1 VELAQEINS
10 GMPRYVVQR
19 VQDLL
24 NDRGKALRGARV
36 LLLGVTYK
44 PDIAD
49 QRESPAT
56 DVADGF
62 LAKGAQLAYHDP
74 HVPVWSVAGAQY
86 SSEPDLLAACAAA
99 DVVVLLQA
107 HRAYDLA
114 AVADAAPLL
123 FDTRGT
129 ATGEAVVRL

>member
-1 VELAQEINS
+1 
-10 GMPRYVVQR
+10 MQR

-24 NDRGKALRGARV
+24 NDAGLALRGARV

-56 DVADGF
+56 DVAEGF
-62 LAKGAQLAYHDP
+62 LAKGADLAYHDP
-74 HVPVWSVAGAQY
+74 HVPLWQVGDHAYESA
-86 SSEPDLLAACAAA
+86 PDLLGSCAQA

-107 HRAYDLA
+107 HRSYDLGA
-114 AVADAAPLL
+114 IASASRLL
-123 FDTRGT
+123 FDTRG
-129 ATGEAVVRL
+129 AAVGEKVVRL